1 MSDRVKAFLHGW
13 FVTTLGV
20 LVATGIVDGVN
31 ASSAVSLLAASLILG
46 ILNAIIRPILFVVS
60 LPLVIVTLGLF
71 TFVINAVLLYFVGN
85 VVKGFSVAGFWP
97 ALKGAILISII
108 SVIANMI
115 LGPKRLQPISQ
126 QRGRSADSDR
136 SGGGPV
142 IDV

>member
-1 MSDRVKAFLHGW
+1 MSDRAKAFLHGW

-60 LPLVIVTLGLF
+60 LPLVIVTFGLF
-71 TFVINAVLLYFVGN
+71 TFVINAMLLYFVAN
-85 VVKGFSVAGFWP
+85 LVKGFSVAGFWP
-97 ALKGAILISII
+97 AFKGALVISII
-108 SVIANMI
+108 SVIANMM
-115 LGPKRLQPISQ
+115 LGTKRLELRPQ
-126 QRGRSADSDR
+126 GRSKPPDSDH

>member
-1 MSDRVKAFLHGW
+1 MSDRVKAFLYGW
-13 FVTTLGV
+13 FITTLGV

-60 LPLVIVTLGLF
+60 LPLVIVTFGLF
-71 TFVINAVLLYFVGN
+71 TFVINAMLLYFVAN
-85 VVKGFSVAGFWP
+85 LVKGFSVAGFWP
-97 ALKGAILISII
+97 ALKGAIVISII
-108 SVIANMI
+108 SVIANMM
-115 LGPKRLQPISQ
+115 LGTKRLESKPQ
-126 QRGRSADSDR
+126 QRSKPPNSDH